1 MALEVREK
9 ELSIT
14 RQQAYLDEFRAAME
28 QKDEEPV
35 ESEKDRERRT
45 ASLAELKAK
54 ITSLQK
60 IQALL
65 ESQREL

>member
-1 MALEVREK
+1 
-9 ELSIT
+9 
-14 RQQAYLDEFRAAME
+14 ME